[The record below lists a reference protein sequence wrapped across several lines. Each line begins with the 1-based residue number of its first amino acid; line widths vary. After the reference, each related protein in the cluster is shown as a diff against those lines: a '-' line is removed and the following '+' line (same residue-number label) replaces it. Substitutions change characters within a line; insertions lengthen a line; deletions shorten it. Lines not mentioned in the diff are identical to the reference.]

1 MVIEGGP
8 RACLGWMRRKV
19 DLQVP
24 ANGELMLASVEL
36 DDGAA
41 QGKKKAADKGSK
53 GRVEKEVQAQWTSL
67 EMAVDRF
74 H

>member
-1 MVIEGGP
+1 
-8 RACLGWMRRKV
+8 
-19 DLQVP
+19 
-24 ANGELMLASVEL
+24 MLASVEL
-36 DDGAA
+36 NDGAA
-41 QGKKKAADKGSK
+41 QGKKAADKGSK

>member
-1 MVIEGGP
+1 
-8 RACLGWMRRKV
+8 MRREV

-41 QGKKKAADKGSK
+41 QGKKAADKGSK
-53 GRVEKEVQAQWTSL
+53 GRVKKEVQAQWTSL